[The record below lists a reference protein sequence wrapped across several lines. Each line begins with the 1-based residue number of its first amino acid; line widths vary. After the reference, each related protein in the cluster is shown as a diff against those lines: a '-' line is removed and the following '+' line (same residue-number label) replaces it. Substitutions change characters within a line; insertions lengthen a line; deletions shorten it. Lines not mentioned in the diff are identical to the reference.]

1 MPLSCGLTHSLIS
14 SCSLPGH
21 KFTIGEID
29 SIFSTY
35 KYSYFTYT
43 SFYTLSSLVLFPLIS
58 FCTLDSFGC
67 FDNLFLFNILNTTHT
82 VEQTVRIHIRMNTFQ
97 LLQSF
102 GTPCSLLKRHAF
114 LLLLL

>member
-1 MPLSCGLTHSLIS
+1 MPLSCGLTHSFIS

-43 SFYTLSSLVLFPLIS
+43 AFYTLSS

-102 GTPCSLLKRHAF
+102 GTPCSLLK
-114 LLLLL
+114 